1 MKAYLDVH
9 DDVRYRALGIMLGA
23 WEEGT
28 EAGIE
33 TEYIAYA
40 ALFTALT
47 ELVTEYGEDD
57 VAEMARGLA
66 ERIKQGE
73 FTLYKRLS

>member
-1 MKAYLDVH
+1 MKAYLDVS

-47 ELVTEYGEDD
+47 ELVTEYGEAD
-57 VAEMARGLA
+57 VADMAQGLA